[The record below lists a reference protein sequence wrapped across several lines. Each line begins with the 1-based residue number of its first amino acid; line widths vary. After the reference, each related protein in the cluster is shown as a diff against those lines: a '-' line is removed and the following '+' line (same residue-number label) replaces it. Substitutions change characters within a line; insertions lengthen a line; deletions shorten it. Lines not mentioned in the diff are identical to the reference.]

1 MVDQISSGHRHTA
14 DADRGEE
21 AGAEKLSKGQ
31 TNKTGGERGAQ
42 LRPGNYKLRKEA
54 VQRTEE
60 RTPRTSVSISLPPLA
75 QTELQ
80 AALQLY
86 RAGRFLIQAR
96 PTAFHSLKTAWD
108 C

>member
-60 RTPRTSVSISLPPLA
+60 RTPRKSPAPGADGAPGCSSFTVLEGSSFKPVLPHSTPRRLPG
-75 QTELQ
+75 T
-80 AALQLY
+80 
-86 RAGRFLIQAR
+86 AG
-96 PTAFHSLKTAWD
+96 
-108 C
+108 